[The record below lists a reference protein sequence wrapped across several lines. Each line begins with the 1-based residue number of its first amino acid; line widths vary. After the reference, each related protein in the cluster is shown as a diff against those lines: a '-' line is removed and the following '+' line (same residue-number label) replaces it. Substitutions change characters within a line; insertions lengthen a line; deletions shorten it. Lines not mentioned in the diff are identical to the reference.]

1 VPHGDRAL
9 ATMRNVTL
17 AIEDQLIEQGREY
30 ARRHGMSF
38 NALIRDLLR
47 RRVIQE
53 ADWISETFRA
63 MDEAQG
69 RSRGRR
75 WTRSELYDA

>member
-1 VPHGDRAL
+1 MPVAMGCR
-9 ATMRNVTL
+9 
-17 AIEDQLIEQGREY
+17 Y
-30 ARRHGMSF
+30 

-69 RSRGRR
+69 RSHGRKWSRG
-75 WTRSELYDA
+75 ELYDA

>member
-1 VPHGDRAL
+1 
-9 ATMRNVTL
+9 MRNVTL
-17 AIEDQLIEQGREY
+17 AMEDQLIEQGREY

>member
-1 VPHGDRAL
+1 
-9 ATMRNVTL
+9 MTL
-17 AIEDQLIEQGREY
+17 ALEDQLIEQGREY
-30 ARRHGMSF
+30 ARRHGVQCI
-38 NALIRDLLR
+38 IRDLLR

-69 RSRGRR
+69 RSRGRK
-75 WTRSELYDA
+75 WSRSELYDA

>member
-1 VPHGDRAL
+1 
-9 ATMRNVTL
+9 MRNVTL
-17 AIEDQLIEQGREY
+17 AKEDQLIEQGREY

-69 RSRGRR
+69 RSHGRKWSRG
-75 WTRSELYDA
+75 ELYDA